1 MPDSNDEEWN
11 FYFGRGG
18 AGNKKRQVSKANI
31 LVQNLALRY
40 NYCIQS
46 EKRLFAKKEVYDTVI
61 RKGGAFIY
69 VEKNETHV
77 DVTADADEI
86 ITKIMQGFRD
96 INKQCRKSHQLPST
110 SLKTKEAQSIERSST
125 SMSISRPKRRCIR
138 PSIIE
143 PPIIEYVREPLK
155 LKSSFS
161 APIISDEIISDLPRD
176 LQQCA
181 NQNLH
186 IRIQRLETLAAM
198 LMQQKNET
206 ERVKSAAYEL
216 IKLRKKRKP

>member
-1 MPDSNDEEWN
+1 MPDSNNEEWN

-31 LVQNLALRY
+31 LVQDLALRY
-40 NYCIQS
+40 SYCRQT

-61 RKGGAFIY
+61 RKGGAFIN
-69 VEKNETHV
+69 VEKNKTHV
-77 DVTADADEI
+77 DVTADADEV

-96 INKQCRKSHQLPST
+96 INKQCRKSPQLPST
-110 SLKTKEAQSIERSST
+110 SLKTRKAQSIKRSSA

-138 PSIIE
+138 PSVIE
-143 PPIIEYVREPLK
+143 PPIVEYVREPPK
-155 LKSSFS
+155 LKNSLS
-161 APIISDEIISDLPRD
+161 APIMTDEITAELSRGS
-176 LQQCA
+176 QQCT

-186 IRIQRLETLAAM
+186 IRIQHLENLAAM
-198 LMQQKNET
+198 LMQQKNEM
-206 ERVKSAAYEL
+206 ECVKSAAFEL

>member
-1 MPDSNDEEWN
+1 MPNSNDEEWN

-31 LVQNLALRY
+31 LVQDLALRY
-40 NYCIQS
+40 SYCRQT
-46 EKRLFAKKEVYDTVI
+46 EKRLFARKEVYDTVL
-61 RKGGAFIY
+61 RKGGAFIN

-77 DVTADADEI
+77 DVTADADEV

-96 INKQCRKSHQLPST
+96 INKQCRKLTST
-110 SLKTKEAQSIERSST
+110 SLKTEVQSIERSST
-125 SMSISRPKRRCIR
+125 SMSVSRPKRRCIR

-143 PPIIEYVREPLK
+143 PPIIEYLREPLK
-155 LKSSFS
+155 LKKSFS
-161 APIISDEIISDLPRD
+161 APIISDEIISDPPRE
-176 LQQCA
+176 LQQRT

-186 IRIQRLETLAAM
+186 VRIQRLETLAAM
-198 LMQQKNET
+198 LMQQKNEM
-206 ERVKSAAYEL
+206 ERVKSAAFEL